1 MTIFAIKIPIDDLNL
16 ALGDERL
23 PTLWKILTTAKL
35 LRPSKQ
41 LKWEALFQFKR

>member
-1 MTIFAIKIPIDDLNL
+1 MPVIQCMIASIIKILIDILNI
-16 ALGDERL
+16 ALGDQTL

-41 LKWEALFQFKR
+41 LK